1 MQVFSEKCAIRAR
14 QLFGNLTADPL
25 AVGHAAALQ
34 LGESQVIGSLL
45 HCGWKLASEP
55 SFSCWPAC
63 FYNEESKPQ
72 ASFSNVSPLRKHRFC
87 TLKFPL

>member
-1 MQVFSEKCAIRAR
+1 MQVFSEKHATQAR
-14 QLFGNLTADPL
+14 QLFGNLTAEPL
-25 AVGHAAALQ
+25 AADHAAALQ
-34 LGESQVIGSLL
+34 LGEPQAGSPLR
-45 HCGWKLASEP
+45 CSWKLASEP

-72 ASFSNVSPLRKHRFC
+72 ASFNNVSPLRKHCFC